1 MINRNNSG
9 AGLQFRFTDSINI
22 INTVFEYNRNNATA
36 TFDDNETT
44 IEDLYGIVQTSGGIT
59 IFTQKHSA
67 KVLIDNCTFQHNEA
81 SRNLNNDTR
90 PVLLKQNGH
99 GGSILIRLSG
109 TVNAEFTISN
119 SRFYGNRAQIDG
131 GAVYVSYSDGSDSN
145 TFRFINNQFDSNI
158 VDDAA
163 GGAISINSFNYTY
176 NNMFILESCDFSNN
190 EGSAGGGVSMALYD
204 SDLSSTER
212 PDEMQFSK
220 CNFSCNKAINEGTGV
235 GLFSLVHVDQ
245 VGFPVK
251 FHNWYVNSIN
261 IYITI

>member
-1 MINRNNSG
+1 MNNG
-9 AGLQFRFTDSINI
+9 
-22 INTVFEYNRNNATA
+22 TA

-44 IEDLYGIVQTSGGIT
+44 IADLYSIVQTSGGIT
-59 IFTQKHSA
+59 MFTQIHSA
-67 KVLIDNCTFQHNEA
+67 KVLIDNCTFQCNQA

-99 GGSILIRLSG
+99 GGAILIRLSG
-109 TVNAEFTISN
+109 TYDAEFTISN

-131 GAVYVSYSDGSDSN
+131 GAVYVSYSDGSESN
-145 TFRFINNQFDSNI
+145 RFHFINNQFDSN
-158 VDDAA
+158 VVKEAA

-176 NNMFILESCDFSNN
+176 NNKFIIESCDFYNN

-204 SDLSSTER
+204 SDLSSTEQ
-212 PDEMQFSK
+212 PDEMWFSK
-220 CNFSCNKAINEGTGV
+220 CNFSYNKAINEGTGV

-251 FHNWYVNSIN
+251 FHNW
-261 IYITI
+261 